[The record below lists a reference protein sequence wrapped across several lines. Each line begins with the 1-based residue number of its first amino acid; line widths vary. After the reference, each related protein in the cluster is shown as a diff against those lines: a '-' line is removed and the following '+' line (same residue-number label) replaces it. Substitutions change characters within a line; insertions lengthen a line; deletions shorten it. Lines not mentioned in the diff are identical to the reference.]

1 MERIIQDDLLDRC
14 REFINPFQD
23 GFLSS
28 KSCTTNLINITDDI
42 ASNLHNDIG
51 TDIIYF
57 DFAKAFDSVNHD
69 LLLNKLKN
77 MYKIDGRL
85 LKFLT
90 NYLKNRRQRVA
101 LENEFS
107 EYQDVLSGV
116 PQGSILGPFLFIL
129 FINDIGNGI
138 SDGTSIC
145 LFADDTKIWRAMQS
159 EVDCSVLQGDIDYL
173 NSWCNM
179 NKMKF
184 HPEKCKVVAI
194 VSNSNK
200 LAYLKLLPMSQYNY
214 QLGSCILNY
223 EDSEKDLGVIMNNQF
238 SWIEHQ
244 VLITNKAS
252 QMLGL
257 TKRTCHFLLNS
268 RRKRTLYLVLV
279 RSQFEHCSVIWR
291 PVSLV
296 QIQKFEVIQKN
307 AIKWILNEEF
317 LSYSED
323 EVYFNKCKQVNILP
337 ISRIFDL
344 NDLVLFHKV
353 INGFI
358 PTTLPTYISKYNGQS
373 RLRDSRL
380 DSECYVF
387 NLNIDRNTH
396 LSSRSPLYRNYF
408 YRTIH
413 LWNKL
418 PYSTR
423 VIPCVRLFKQQS
435 INFLWNSILERILI

>member
-14 REFINPFQD
+14 REFINPFQHD
-23 GFLSS
+23 FLSS
-28 KSCTTNLINITDDI
+28 KSCTTNLINIIDDI
-42 ASNLHNDIG
+42 ASNLLNDIG

-69 LLLNKLKN
+69 LLLNELKN

-107 EYQDVLSGV
+107 EYQNVLSGV
-116 PQGSILGPFLFIL
+116 PQGSILGPFLFVL
-129 FINDIGNGI
+129 FINDIGNSI

-145 LFADDTKIWRAMQS
+145 LFADDTKFWRAMQS
-159 EVDCSVLQGDIDYL
+159 ELDCSVLQGGIDYL

-184 HPEKCKVVAI
+184 HPVKCKVVSI

-268 RRKRTLYLVLV
+268 RRKHTLYLALV
-279 RSQFEHCSVIWR
+279 RSQFEHCSVIWH

-296 QIQKFEVIQKN
+296 QIQKF
-307 AIKWILNEEF
+307 
-317 LSYSED
+317 
-323 EVYFNKCKQVNILP
+323 
-337 ISRIFDL
+337 
-344 NDLVLFHKV
+344 
-353 INGFI
+353 
-358 PTTLPTYISKYNGQS
+358 
-373 RLRDSRL
+373 
-380 DSECYVF
+380 
-387 NLNIDRNTH
+387 
-396 LSSRSPLYRNYF
+396 
-408 YRTIH
+408 
-413 LWNKL
+413 
-418 PYSTR
+418 
-423 VIPCVRLFKQQS
+423 
-435 INFLWNSILERILI
+435 